1 GSLRLVA
8 DERTNSV
15 MIAGDDRARE
25 HAKELIEQLDNKSVT
40 QGNTQ
45 VIPLKYAKAQSLV
58 ELLTGVSAGLQN
70 EKESAAANVA
80 LLKNVVI
87 KADEQTNALII
98 SAAPDVMSDLEA
110 VVAKLAVRRAQV
122 LVEAV

>member
-1 GSLRLVA
+1 MA

-25 HAKELIEQLDNKSVT
+25 HAKELIDQLDNKSVT

-58 ELLTGVSAGLQN
+58 EVLTGVSAGLQTR
-70 EKESAAANVA
+70 KR
-80 LLKNVVI
+80 
-87 KADEQTNALII
+87 
-98 SAAPDVMSDLEA
+98 APPPTW
-110 VVAKLAVRRAQV
+110 RC
-122 LVEAV
+122 